1 MNSVVSVPEG
11 LLGDTHPVACSSR
24 KTGRQFRDAKSKHS
38 DSSTSGRGVCPLQ
51 RLDPEPPISN
61 LWSYPDSVEIND
73 PKSAFYFRNHDSTH
87 VVFGTH
93 TGELQEGI
101 NDLWTIFGV
110 DIRLRDYAGGFF
122 ATDESKTIVKQFK
135 LKSMIRILWQ
145 TVRLWPELRR
155 RARAMTKKW
164 PWTPP
169 EVFLDRPLNEL
180 RAEFGIELLR
190 PEIQLGLERP
200 A

>member
-1 MNSVVSVPEG
+1 MTDLPWDLRGEYQLSDATMTLREG
-11 LLGDTHPVACSSR
+11 LAEYYRVNPGL
-24 KTGRQFRDAKSKHS
+24 S
-38 DSSTSGRGVCPLQ
+38 DPA
-51 RLDPEPPISN
+51 D
-61 LWSYPDSVEIND
+61 IND
-73 PKSAFYFRNHDSTH
+73 PTSALYFRNHDSTH

-93 TGELQEGI
+93 TGELHEGI

-110 DIRLRDYAGGFF
+110 DIRFRDYAGGFF
-122 ATDESKTIVKQFK
+122 ATDESKTIAKQFE
-135 LKSMIRILWQ
+135 LKTMIRILWQ